1 MRAIEIRSD
10 YYHEGR
16 IQFEFVTGD
25 DVKGAANPPKEGEEF
40 VHSKCV
46 VRVGDFDAVTGQVV
60 TEEMI
65 TGYNRNAWNEI
76 KNNLNYDKNEFTKEE
91 EARREEIGRA
101 FRVTFR
107 NEHGYDPSK
116 DNVRLEMHKIIPERW
131 NVQLRVLEVNEE
143 GKDVS
148 DRKRKFSI
156 PSEEMHSGEKSP
168 EMQAIADVVASLN
181 EREMDVWK
189 VMFLK
194 IVGGK
199 VKPRL
204 KEVADKWDLTP
215 GAVTKIVK
223 KIKRM
228 MQERAE
234 ELRQEES
241 DNCPEE

>member
-1 MRAIEIRSD
+1 
-10 YYHEGR
+10 
-16 IQFEFVTGD
+16 
-25 DVKGAANPPKEGEEF
+25 
-40 VHSKCV
+40 
-46 VRVGDFDAVTGQVV
+46 
-60 TEEMI
+60 
-65 TGYNRNAWNEI
+65 
-76 KNNLNYDKNEFTKEE
+76 
-91 EARREEIGRA
+91 
-101 FRVTFR
+101 
-107 NEHGYDPSK
+107 
-116 DNVRLEMHKIIPERW
+116 
-131 NVQLRVLEVNEE
+131 
-143 GKDVS
+143 
-148 DRKRKFSI
+148 
-156 PSEEMHSGEKSP
+156 MHSGEKSP